1 MSYFAFKIVSQFY
14 VALIIFLLNDIRP
27 NETKV
32 QSTSEYK
39 VYLNE
44 ILSLHILT
52 RTLQNLKKILLRGK
66 Y

>member
-14 VALIIFLLNDIRP
+14 LALIIFLLNDIRP

-52 RTLQNLKKILLRGK
+52 RTLQNLKKILSRGK